1 MQKVYV
7 SFDKVV
13 LVAWL
18 DTQPTTKSVRRNSD
32 TVLIRKPHSF
42 LQARAL
48 SYWTRWLGFPACL
61 LPHLSS
67 PLFCTCLFDSRV
79 SPSSLQSK
87 QQLSSWSET
96 KPRTAPWNACLFA
109 CYSYH
114 ECMWN
119 ISSSHSSR
127 ISMCLKSASRAIYW
141 LCSKEVKTSGRL
153 LMQSFA

>member
-1 MQKVYV
+1 MEACDDERGCLHVRQEIMQCSRAARCKPQGDHSTSLENQDHGLCGRDGRMWESWMQKMYV
-7 SFDKVV
+7 PFDKVV

-48 SYWTRWLGFPACL
+48 SYWTGWLGFPACL

-67 PLFCTCLFDSRV
+67 RLFCTCLFDSRV

-87 QQLSSWSET
+87 QQLSS
-96 KPRTAPWNACLFA
+96 
-109 CYSYH
+109 
-114 ECMWN
+114 
-119 ISSSHSSR
+119 
-127 ISMCLKSASRAIYW
+127 
-141 LCSKEVKTSGRL
+141 
-153 LMQSFA
+153 